1 MFIGTWM
8 NAIGSIVR
16 CFSVL
21 SVFGVT
27 GRFVILMSGKEWDRI
42 SVLKENKCEILG
54 QFLCAL
60 AQTFIL
66 FIPTKFSFV
75 WFSEKQRSLANSIA
89 IGSMFITTKILL

>member
-1 MFIGTWM
+1 MPF
-8 NAIGSIVR
+8 NQ
-16 CFSVL
+16 L
-21 SVFGVT
+21 VFNLF
-27 GRFVILMSGKEWDRI
+27 RL
-42 SVLKENKCEILG
+42 ILG

-89 IGSMFITTKILL
+89 IGSEK